1 METPLQL
8 DESLAGVPTE
18 RRELIE
24 VFLERVWPFLVSSLT
39 TSSSSLLRSV
49 LAAPT
54 HAGTLARFLSEVA
67 SDEAVAA
74 LDPLAAAFARA
85 GDIQETLLKKAGG
98 TWLAGEVAEHLAITR
113 QAVDKR
119 RKRGSL
125 LAVEVR
131 SWHRYPLCQFSEGG
145 VVDGLPEVLK
155 AIDTDSGW
163 TRLSVLLSPTLRSD
177 SADDADMESSV
188 LDALRQGHKAEALH
202 AAASWGRHEA
212 V

>member
-1 METPLQL
+1 M
-8 DESLAGVPTE
+8 PTE

-24 VFLERVWPFLVSSLT
+24 VFLERVWPFLVSALS
-39 TSSSSLLRSV
+39 TSSSGLLRSV

-54 HAGTLARFLSEVA
+54 HAGTLSRFLSEVA

-85 GDIQETLLKKAGG
+85 GDIQETLLQKAGG

-125 LAVEVR
+125 LAVEVGD
-131 SWHRYPLCQFSEGG
+131 WHRYPLCQFSESG

-177 SADDADMESSV
+177 AADDMERSV
-188 LDALRQGHKAEALH
+188 LDALRQGRKAEALH
-202 AAASWGRHEA
+202 AAGSWGRHEA